1 MTGFVLTSMT
11 STQPASW
18 WLKHKQLWCC
28 PVKAHMVVCHWSIY
42 CGYGLMFFEHPFLG
56 CLRPG
61 YSQINTCFLSLHLS
75 NTYQNISVLGY
86 PGFWH
91 VMVYHHPIKVAIFF
105 EVPSRQTPTGP
116 MIVRSFSAM
125 YSLLCRLIV
134 FNYLDL
140 DGFGTWEFI
149 PINLSFMISF

>member
-28 PVKAHMVVCHWSIY
+28 PVKVKAHMVVCHWSIY

-56 CLRPG
+56 MLEARLLPNKLISYHC
-61 YSQINTCFLSLHLS
+61 
-75 NTYQNISVLGY
+75 TYQNMSVLGY

-149 PINLSFMISF
+149 PINLSFMMSF